1 MAKDTGLQH
10 CIQSLHSCVFF
21 FFFFLNSVA
30 ISMIE
35 VIWSSFQFSALV
47 QKGGAA
53 AP

>member
-1 MAKDTGLQH
+1 MPKDTGLQH
-10 CIQSLHSCVFF
+10 CLQSLHGCVLCFF
-21 FFFFLNSVA
+21 FFNRVA

-35 VIWSSFQFSALV
+35 VIWSCFQFSAVV

>member
-1 MAKDTGLQH
+1 MPKDTGLQH
-10 CIQSLHSCVFF
+10 CLQSLRGCVFF
-21 FFFFLNSVA
+21 SFFFFNSMA

-35 VIWSSFQFSALV
+35 VIWSCFQFSAVV